1 MLKCVEGIENKKIG
15 MLIKSTNKKVFFR
28 LNEGPSVFLTED
40 EERIVLKDF
49 ERPGWEIRKVKE
61 KKAREDD

>member
-1 MLKCVEGIENKKIG
+1 